1 MQGSLSDS
9 DWKLLLHRIKEGR
22 CTPFLGAGAS
32 FPALPLGGG
41 LAERWSSEH
50 SYPLAD
56 RTDLPRVAQYLAVT
70 YDSMFPKE
78 ELANSFKKCAPP
90 DFSARD
96 EPHSVLSKLPLP
108 IYMTTNYDDFMIRAL
123 KAQGREGVRET
134 CRWKSD
140 IKHLPSEFEKGYVP
154 SAQQPVVFHLHGYL
168 DETKS
173 MVLTEDDYLDFL
185 MRISTDQHILPP
197 RIQEAWRQ
205 DVLIGGKPHEE
216 VQVIVLGQHHRL
228 RFVEITVQVKDDRL
242 LGRRHVTLFELGRQ
256 VLDVALPA
264 ASLAHPLSPLRLE
277 GADHEVVVV
286 RCHVDRER
294 ELRQHA
300 MGLIPRAEIRRRA
313 FLK

>member
-41 LAERWSSEH
+41 LAEQWSSEH

-78 ELANSFKKCAPP
+78 RLADSFKKCAPP

-96 EPHSVLSKLPLP
+96 EPHSVLSRLPLP

-168 DETKS
+168 DETRS

-185 MRISTDQHILPP
+185 MRLSTDQHILPP
-197 RIQEAWRQ
+197 RVQEAFTDSTLLFLGYGLADWNFR
-205 DVLIGGKPHEE
+205 VLFRA
-216 VQVIVLGQHHRL
+216 L
-228 RFVEITVQVKDDRL
+228 VEY
-242 LGRRHVTLFELGRQ
+242 
-256 VLDVALPA
+256 LDK
-264 ASLAHPLSPLRLE
+264 SSTR
-277 GADHEVVVV
+277 
-286 RCHVDRER
+286 
-294 ELRQHA
+294 
-300 MGLIPRAEIRRRA
+300 
-313 FLK
+313 

>member
-41 LAERWSSEH
+41 LAEQWSSEH

-78 ELANSFKKCAPP
+78 RLADSFKKCAPP

-96 EPHSVLSKLPLP
+96 EPHSVLSRLPLP

-168 DETKS
+168 DETRS

-185 MRISTDQHILPP
+185 MRLSTDQHILPP
-197 RIQEAWRQ
+197 RIPEALT
-205 DVLIGGKPHEE
+205 DS
-216 VQVIVLGQHHRL
+216 
-228 RFVEITVQVKDDRL
+228 TL
-242 LGRRHVTLFELGRQ
+242 LFLVYGLPDSNFHLLFPTLFDNLIQITPRPS
-256 VLDVALPA
+256 LP
-264 ASLAHPLSPLRLE
+264 LHL
-277 GADHEVVVV
+277 
-286 RCHVDRER
+286 
-294 ELRQHA
+294 
-300 MGLIPRAEIRRRA
+300 
-313 FLK
+313 

>member
-173 MVLTEDDYLDFL
+173 MVLTEDDHAALH
-185 MRISTDQHILPP
+185 RSAHPAATHP
-197 RIQEAWRQ
+197 
-205 DVLIGGKPHEE
+205 GGVHRFDAAVP
-216 VQVIVLGQHHRL
+216 RL
-228 RFVEITVQVKDDRL
+228 RAGGL
-242 LGRRHVTLFELGRQ
+242 ELSRA
-256 VLDVALPA
+256 V
-264 ASLAHPLSPLRLE
+264 
-277 GADHEVVVV
+277 
-286 RCHVDRER
+286 
-294 ELRQHA
+294 
-300 MGLIPRAEIRRRA
+300 PRACRVPGQEQHPFARLGSA
-313 FLK
+313 LASPAGYD

>member
-123 KAQGREGVRET
+123 KAQGGAGDLPLQERHQAPAVRVRKGLRAFGPATGCLSPARLPRRNEVDGADRRRLPGLPHAALHRSAHPAATHPGGVHRFDAAVPRLRAGGLELSRAVPRT
-134 CRWKSD
+134 CR
-140 IKHLPSEFEKGYVP
+140 VP
-154 SAQQPVVFHLHGYL
+154 GQEQHPFARLGSALA
-168 DETKS
+168 S
-173 MVLTEDDYLDFL
+173 
-185 MRISTDQHILPP
+185 
-197 RIQEAWRQ
+197 
-205 DVLIGGKPHEE
+205 
-216 VQVIVLGQHHRL
+216 
-228 RFVEITVQVKDDRL
+228 
-242 LGRRHVTLFELGRQ
+242 
-256 VLDVALPA
+256 PA
-264 ASLAHPLSPLRLE
+264 GH
-277 GADHEVVVV
+277 D
-286 RCHVDRER
+286 
-294 ELRQHA
+294 
-300 MGLIPRAEIRRRA
+300 
-313 FLK
+313 

>member
-1 MQGSLSDS
+1 MREPPHTATRPRSLKSSCATLRPDFIG
-9 DWKLLLHRIKEGR
+9 HGH
-22 CTPFLGAGAS
+22 AG
-32 FPALPLGGG
+32 F
-41 LAERWSSEH
+41 AERQRLEIAPAPHQGGQVHPASEH

-154 SAQQPVVFHLHGYL
+154 SAQQPVVFHL
-168 DETKS
+168 
-173 MVLTEDDYLDFL
+173 
-185 MRISTDQHILPP
+185 
-197 RIQEAWRQ
+197 
-205 DVLIGGKPHEE
+205 
-216 VQVIVLGQHHRL
+216 
-228 RFVEITVQVKDDRL
+228 
-242 LGRRHVTLFELGRQ
+242 
-256 VLDVALPA
+256 
-264 ASLAHPLSPLRLE
+264 
-277 GADHEVVVV
+277 
-286 RCHVDRER
+286 
-294 ELRQHA
+294 
-300 MGLIPRAEIRRRA
+300 
-313 FLK
+313 